1 MKKELYLKPTLK
13 VLAVKDEELMAAVSI
28 SDEVIDDETFEE
40 GAKQGF
46 SSDNSS
52 LPRTKNVWDEEF

>member
-1 MKKELYLKPTLK
+1 MKKELYFKPTLK
-13 VLAVKDEELMAAVSI
+13 VLAVNEEPLAVSLSDEEVG
-28 SDEVIDDETFEE
+28 DDFEE

>member
-13 VLAVKDEELMAAVSI
+13 LLAVKDEELLAAVSV
-28 SDEVIDDETFEE
+28 SDEEIGEGFEE

-46 SSDNSS
+46 SSYNGS
-52 LPRTKNVWDEEF
+52 LPRAKNVWDEEF